1 MTWPDGT
8 WPSVPK
14 ALAAALY
21 DAVEPAF
28 AGTRLTHPLDLPA
41 VWVRRLGGV
50 DDGVTDRARVDVVVI
65 HEDEEQ
71 AEQLAE
77 RIRSYL
83 VDTSPIRGA
92 GLLLDGATTE
102 VAPHQVPY
110 SDSDNPDRAQF
121 SATYVIESRRW

>member
-21 DAVEPAF
+21 EQF
-28 AGTRLTHPLDLPA
+28 GSGSTRLPHPLELPA
-41 VWVRRLGGV
+41 IQVRRIGGQ
-50 DDGVTDRARVDVVVI
+50 DDGFTDRARVDVVVI
-65 HEDEEQ
+65 ADDEEE

-77 RIRSYL
+77 HIRSFL

-92 GLLLDGATTE
+92 GLLLDGAKTE
-102 VAPHQVPY
+102 VAPYQVPY
-110 SDSDNPDRAQF
+110 GDSSNPDRAQF
-121 SATYVIESRRW
+121 LATYVVDSRRF